1 MKRDGIYEVLVSDG
15 KLFCSYN
22 IYIENSSVGFRR
34 NLNHVE
40 SDNRIDYFVKD
51 CSSSA
56 LQEALDFS
64 INNQN
69 KLDDFISYYQ
79 KLDVSNLSVLQK
91 ELSESLS
98 IGFIEFENE
107 KSVLRRN
114 ICFNHLS
121 IDKTTFDYIFLHQ
134 FGATKMEVAIRSA
147 LSLLEEAI
155 SKNLKQELKVRD
167 MKIFEE
173 VFLIEGRK
181 ATYYGFLDNAKADVR
196 QPIFEM
202 ETSLLIII
210 FEAFYKM
217 FFDNYNQATLI
228 SMI

>member
-1 MKRDGIYEVLVSDG
+1 MKRDGSYEVLVSND

-22 IYIENSSVGFRR
+22 IYIENSPVGFRR
-34 NLNHVE
+34 NLNLIE
-40 SDNRIDYFVKD
+40 SDKRLDFFVKG
-51 CSSSA
+51 CTSNV
-56 LQEALDFS
+56 LKEALAFS
-64 INNQN
+64 INNYD

-79 KLDVSNLSVLQK
+79 NLDVSELSMLQK

-107 KSVLRRN
+107 KIALRRN
-114 ICFNHLS
+114 IFFNHLS
-121 IDKTTFDYIFLHQ
+121 TDKVSFDYIFLHQ
-134 FGATKMEVAIRSA
+134 FGTTKMKTAILNA
-147 LSLLEEAI
+147 ISLLREVI
-155 SKNLKQELKVRD
+155 SKNLNQELKVRD

-202 ETSLLIII
+202 KTSLLIII
-210 FEAFYKM
+210 FEAFYKI
-217 FFDNYNQATLI
+217 FFDNYNQAPPPLA
-228 SMI
+228 

>member
-1 MKRDGIYEVLVSDG
+1 MKKDGIYEVLVSDD

-22 IYIENSSVGFRR
+22 IYIENCSVGFRR
-34 NLNHVE
+34 NLNHIE
-40 SDNRIDYFVKD
+40 SDNRIDYFVED

-64 INNQN
+64 IKNQN
-69 KLDDFISYYQ
+69 KVDDFISYYQ
-79 KLDVSNLSVLQK
+79 KLDVSHLSVLQK

-98 IGFIEFENE
+98 IGYIEFENE

-114 ICFNHLS
+114 IFFNHLS

-134 FGATKMEVAIRSA
+134 FGAAKMEVAIRSA

-167 MKIFEE
+167 MKVFEE

-202 ETSLLIII
+202 ETSLLIVI
-210 FEAFYKM
+210 FETFYKM
-217 FFDNYNQATLI
+217 FFDNYNQTTPPLA
-228 SMI
+228 